1 MHGNSQTPGRTLQQK
16 ASSHWSP
23 QLALPL
29 LYPVVVF
36 RKLAGLPG
44 REKQKD
50 AVKTGRKI
58 VKALVHGG
66 GQGTVG
72 GRLGKGHQE
81 ESPKSPKV

>member
-1 MHGNSQTPGRTLQQK
+1 MRGNSLTPERPLQQK

-29 LYPVVVF
+29 LYQLIVF
-36 RKLAGLPG
+36 RKLADLPG
-44 REKQKD
+44 REKQKG

-72 GRLGKGHQE
+72 GRLGTGHQE
-81 ESPKSPKV
+81 EPPKSPIV